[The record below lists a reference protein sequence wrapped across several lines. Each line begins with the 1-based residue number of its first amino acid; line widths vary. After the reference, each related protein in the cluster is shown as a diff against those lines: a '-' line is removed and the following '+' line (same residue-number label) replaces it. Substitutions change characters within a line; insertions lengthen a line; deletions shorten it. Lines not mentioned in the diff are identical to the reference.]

1 MNEIARRGRQSL
13 ALAAAFVLFATLA
26 AAQDPSTS
34 SGQAPSTSSGQGYP
48 VRPVRI
54 LVGFVAGSGT
64 DTAAR
69 LLAQKLDEQM
79 KQPVLVDNRLG
90 AGGNLASELVAKAPP
105 DGYTLVMAS
114 ASMAI
119 QPAMRIK
126 LPFDMPRSF
135 SAISMVA
142 TGPFVLVVHPSVPA
156 KTTAELVAIAR
167 SKPGILNYASSGVG
181 SSAHLQG
188 ELFNA
193 LSKTRASHI
202 PYKGSPQ
209 AVLAVVSGEVDFSFP
224 SITGAQ
230 PLLEAGRLRA
240 LGVSTAKRTVLMP
253 DMPTLHETGLTGFD
267 RTGWYA
273 LLGPAGIPRA
283 VLLRLDAETA
293 SAVGAPETKAAFF
306 RQGLEVERI
315 TPVQLF
321 EFMQREV
328 EQNIE
333 LARNAGIQKQ

>member
-1 MNEIARRGRQSL
+1 MASMRFPGRL
-13 ALAAAFVLFATLA
+13 PVRVAAAALAAAIFAAALFTATA
-26 AAQDPSTS
+26 AAQEYPS
-34 SGQAPSTSSGQGYP
+34 
-48 VRPVRI
+48 RPVRM

-69 LLAQKLDEQM
+69 LLAQKLDEQL
-79 KQPVLVDNRLG
+79 KQPVIVENRLG
-90 AGGNLASELVAKAPP
+90 AGGNLASEIVAKSPP
-105 DGYTLVMAS
+105 DGYTLLMAS
-114 ASMAI
+114 ASIAS

-126 LPFDMPRSF
+126 LPFDVPRSF

-156 KTTAELVAIAR
+156 KTARELVAIAR

-193 LSKTRASHI
+193 LSNTRTGHV

-209 AVLAVVSGEVDFSFP
+209 AVIAVVNGEVDFSFP

-230 PLLEAGRLRA
+230 PLLDAGRLRA
-240 LGVSTAKRTVLMP
+240 LGVSTARRTVLMP
-253 DMPTLHETGLTGFD
+253 DMPTLHESGVPGFD

-273 LLGPAGIPRA
+273 VLGPAGMSRG
-283 VLLRLDAETA
+283 VLARLDAATA
-293 SAVGAPETKAAFF
+293 KAVGAPETKTAFL
-306 RQGLEVERI
+306 RQGLEVETT
-315 TPVQLF
+315 TPEQLV
-321 EFMQREV
+321 EFIQREV